1 MKKSRINRTGKSQE
15 IPQGISR
22 ELYIVSLSRFF
33 EDLGTGMLITLI
45 PLYIVDLHTAILPDM
60 PLMLKA
66 GIVMTVFGMFN
77 AISQPI
83 MGRLSDKI
91 DRRKPFIIFG
101 LVGYTIFSFM
111 YAHVTN
117 YEQLLVLRVLQG
129 ITVGATIPAIIA
141 MVTHLSTPS
150 TRGKAV
156 GIYTTIRGL
165 GFGSGPVIG
174 GAIATYY
181 GFNTGFYVCAALG
194 LVSFILVNLLVKE
207 THSTC
212 VEKEPDVDGKN
223 GYSSIIILAGAM
235 FMMMVGIMMIVA
247 LLPEYEV
254 RLEASEFSLGI
265 ALSAYMLA
273 RLIFQTP
280 IGSLSDRI
288 GRKKLIV
295 AGLVLSAPLVIGT
308 GYVTTIDQLIVLRA
322 MQGFTIAAIDTPV
335 MALAGDLSGGAR
347 VGSKLSMITTAYA
360 AGMAVGPVFG
370 GLLAG
375 YVTFETPFYVC
386 AVLMLLAGAIVWKK
400 VEEPQRHS
408 GIQSFE
414 CGEII

>member
-1 MKKSRINRTGKSQE
+1 MKKSDPVQRSK
-15 IPQGISR
+15 GISR

-33 EDLGTGMLITLI
+33 EDVGTGMLITLI
-45 PLYIVDLHTAILPDM
+45 PLYIVDLNSLYLPDM

-66 GIVMTVFGMFN
+66 GIVMTVFGLFN

-83 MGRLSDKI
+83 MGRLSDRL

-117 YEQLLVLRVLQG
+117 YEQLLVLRILQG

-156 GIYTTIRGL
+156 GIYTTIRGA
-165 GFGSGPVIG
+165 GFGTGPIIG

-194 LVSFILVNLLVKE
+194 LVSFALVNLLVKE
-207 THSTC
+207 THSNNI
-212 VEKEPDVDGKN
+212 EEEQDVDARN
-223 GYSSIIILAGAM
+223 GYGSILILAGAM

-254 RLEASEFSLGI
+254 RLEASEFTLGI
-265 ALSAYMLA
+265 AVSAYMLA
-273 RLIFQTP
+273 RLLFQTP
-280 IGSLSDRI
+280 MGTLSDKI
-288 GRKKLIV
+288 GRKKLIIG
-295 AGLVLSAPLVIGT
+295 GLLLSAPLVIGT
-308 GYVTTIDQLIVLRA
+308 GYVTTINQLILLRA

-335 MALAGDLSGGAR
+335 IALAADLSGGGEI
-347 VGSKLSMITTAYA
+347 GSKLSMITTAYA
-360 AGMAVGPVFG
+360 AGMAVGPIFG

-375 YVTFETPFYVC
+375 YVSFETPFFVC
-386 AVLMLLAGAIVWKK
+386 AALMLISGAIVCKK
-400 VEEPQRHS
+400 VSEPQRHFDMQRLEHS
-408 GIQSFE
+408 D
-414 CGEII
+414 II

>member
-1 MKKSRINRTGKSQE
+1 MKKINPMQE
-15 IPQGISR
+15 SQGISQ
-22 ELYIVSLSRFF
+22 ELYILSLSRFF
-33 EDLGTGMLITLI
+33 EDVGTGMLITLI
-45 PLYIVDLHTAILPDM
+45 PLYIVDLNSLFLPEM

-66 GIVMTVFGMFN
+66 GIVMTVFGLFN

-117 YEQLLVLRVLQG
+117 YEQLLLLRILQG

-141 MVTHLSTPS
+141 MVIHLSTPS

-156 GIYTTIRGL
+156 GIYTTIRGA
-165 GFGSGPVIG
+165 GFGTGPIVG

-181 GFNTGFYVCAALG
+181 GFNTGFYACAVLG
-194 LVSFILVNLLVKE
+194 LVSFVLVNLLVKE
-207 THSTC
+207 THNNNI
-212 VEKEPDVDGKN
+212 EKEQDVNARDGY
-223 GYSSIIILAGAM
+223 GSILILAGAM

-254 RLEASEFSLGI
+254 RLQASEFSLGI
-265 ALSAYMLA
+265 ALSAYMIA
-273 RLIFQTP
+273 RLIFQAP
-280 IGSLSDRI
+280 MGSLSDNI

-295 AGLVLSAPLVIGT
+295 GGLLLSAPLVIGT
-308 GYVTTIDQLIVLRA
+308 GYVTTINQLIMLRA

-335 MALAGDLSGGAR
+335 IALAGDLSGEGEI
-347 VGSKLSMITTAYA
+347 GSKLSMITTAYA
-360 AGMAVGPVFG
+360 AGMAVGPIFG

-375 YVTFETPFYVC
+375 YMTFETPFFVC
-386 AVLMLLAGAIVWKK
+386 AALMFIAGAIVWKK
-400 VEEPQRHS
+400 VSEPQQHIDIQRLEHS
-408 GIQSFE
+408 
-414 CGEII
+414 EII

>member
-1 MKKSRINRTGKSQE
+1 MKKSDPVQRSK
-15 IPQGISR
+15 GISR

-33 EDLGTGMLITLI
+33 EDVGTGMLITLI
-45 PLYIVDLHTAILPDM
+45 PLYIVDLNSLYLPDM

-66 GIVMTVFGMFN
+66 GIVMTVFGLFN

-83 MGRLSDKI
+83 MGRLSDRL

-117 YEQLLVLRVLQG
+117 YEQLLVLRILQG

-156 GIYTTIRGL
+156 GIYTTIRGA
-165 GFGSGPVIG
+165 GFGTGPIIG

-194 LVSFILVNLLVKE
+194 LVSFALVNLLVKE
-207 THSTC
+207 THSNNI
-212 VEKEPDVDGKN
+212 EEEQDVDARN
-223 GYSSIIILAGAM
+223 GYGSILILAGAM

-254 RLEASEFSLGI
+254 RLEASEFTLGI
-265 ALSAYMLA
+265 AVSAYMLA
-273 RLIFQTP
+273 RLLFQTP
-280 IGSLSDRI
+280 MGSLSDKI

-295 AGLVLSAPLVIGT
+295 GGLLLSAPLVIGT
-308 GYVTTIDQLIVLRA
+308 GYVTTINQLILLRA

-335 MALAGDLSGGAR
+335 IALAADLSGGGEI
-347 VGSKLSMITTAYA
+347 GSKLSMITTAYA
-360 AGMAVGPVFG
+360 AGMAVGPIFG

-375 YVTFETPFYVC
+375 YVTFETPFFVC
-386 AVLMLLAGAIVWKK
+386 AALMLISGAIVWKK
-400 VEEPQRHS
+400 VSEPQRHFDMQRLEHS
-408 GIQSFE
+408 D
-414 CGEII
+414 II

>member
-1 MKKSRINRTGKSQE
+1 MKKSDPVQRSK
-15 IPQGISR
+15 GISR

-33 EDLGTGMLITLI
+33 EDVGTGMLITLI
-45 PLYIVDLHTAILPDM
+45 PLYIVDLNSLYLPDM

-66 GIVMTVFGMFN
+66 GIVMTVFGLFN

-83 MGRLSDKI
+83 MGRLSDRL

-117 YEQLLVLRVLQG
+117 YEQLLVLRILQG

-156 GIYTTIRGL
+156 GIYTTIRGA
-165 GFGSGPVIG
+165 GFGTGPIIG

-194 LVSFILVNLLVKE
+194 LVSFALVNLLVKE
-207 THSTC
+207 THSNNI
-212 VEKEPDVDGKN
+212 EEEQDVDARN
-223 GYSSIIILAGAM
+223 GYGSILILAGAM

-254 RLEASEFSLGI
+254 RLEASEFTLGI
-265 ALSAYMLA
+265 AVSAYMLA
-273 RLIFQTP
+273 RLLFQTP
-280 IGSLSDRI
+280 MGSLSDKI

-295 AGLVLSAPLVIGT
+295 GGLLLSAPLVIGT
-308 GYVTTIDQLIVLRA
+308 GYVTTINQLILLRA

-335 MALAGDLSGGAR
+335 IALAADLSRGGEI
-347 VGSKLSMITTAYA
+347 GSKLSMITTAYA
-360 AGMAVGPVFG
+360 AGMAVGPIFG

-375 YVTFETPFYVC
+375 YVTFETPFFVC
-386 AVLMLLAGAIVWKK
+386 AALMLISGAIVWKK
-400 VEEPQRHS
+400 VSEPQRHFDMQRLEHS
-408 GIQSFE
+408 D
-414 CGEII
+414 II